1 MMRPRSKTT
10 REARIEANRPTIA
23 TFRED
28 QLYPKIARAV
38 REILAVEKVVTPVAV
53 VQKLGWLSP
62 VNLERWR
69 RGEVAALEHVVTAN
83 LSKVGRCLRIL
94 HMHAHDL
101 SLVGSVTVHA
111 ARGSRRRLRFSKTGD
126 AGVEAAWSRHFVW
139 PGKGP
144 FPLDR
149 LGDDGRPRAAPQR
162 QADLQ
167 STST

>member
-10 REARIEANRPTIA
+10 REARAMANRPTVA
-23 TFRED
+23 TFRDD

-38 REILAVEKVVTPVAV
+38 REILAAEKVVTPVAV
-53 VQKLGWLSP
+53 VEKLGWLAP
-62 VNLERWR
+62 ANLERWR

-94 HMHAHDL
+94 RMHAHDL
-101 SLVGSVTVHA
+101 SLVGSVTVYVAH
-111 ARGSRRRLRFSKTGD
+111 GSRRRLRFSKTGD

-144 FPLDR
+144 FPLDC
-149 LGDDGRPRAAPQR
+149 LGADGRPRAAPARSSDPQG
-162 QADLQ
+162 A
-167 STST
+167 